1 MPTRQSMDTTHC
13 SICSDAAVLTAVK
26 ELQRTVQY
34 DGDRMAT
41 RGVYHNMDRVKYLEY
56 MAHRDDVLAR
66 LERRKGNGAMQALWE
81 IYAKQKRAEI
91 KILKGARND

>member
-1 MPTRQSMDTTHC
+1 
-13 SICSDAAVLTAVK
+13 
-26 ELQRTVQY
+26 
-34 DGDRMAT
+34 
-41 RGVYHNMDRVKYLEY
+41 MDRVKYLEY